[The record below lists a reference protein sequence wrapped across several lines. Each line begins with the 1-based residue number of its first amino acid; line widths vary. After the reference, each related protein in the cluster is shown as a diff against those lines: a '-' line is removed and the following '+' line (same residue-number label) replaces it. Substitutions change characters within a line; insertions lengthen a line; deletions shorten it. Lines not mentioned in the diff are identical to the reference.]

1 MLPSRPSFEEW
12 RPLLLCGLLLLALDL
27 VFGTLPW
34 ALFCGTVIAFSR
46 QIFYVHRLDR
56 LLRRSEGRSIRRD
69 RRIWDRIFE
78 GLGQVRQINRK
89 RKKRLRK
96 FVNRFEQVSEVMPDA
111 VVILD
116 RSGII
121 HWMNQAADRLLGLAH
136 PRDTGQPIL
145 HLLRQPSLSDYL
157 EAEEFDEP
165 LEIESPLDDA
175 LRLSVRI
182 VPYGQGQLL
191 MLVRDISAIHR
202 LEAIRKDFVAN
213 VSHELRSP
221 LTVILGYLEA
231 FEGDENLP
239 AELQKPMERMHLQAI
254 RMCSIIEDLLS
265 LSRLERVSSSAEYDK
280 VDIAATIA
288 MVVRDV
294 QALGAK
300 GHLLECEVEE
310 GLSLK
315 GNAGELYSAISNIAF
330 NALRHTEAP
339 GRIRISWSADPFGQ
353 ASLRISDTG
362 EGIESHHLARLT
374 ERFYRI
380 DKARSLGSGG
390 TGLGLAIVRHVLTR
404 HDAQLIIESEPGVGS
419 RFSCIFPAVRTIFG
433 DEDSIDGA
441 SSSAEIEAEI
451 EDESG
456 QEAAGV
462 LEGEATAGE
471 PSVERESQGRS
482 DRSERRIEG
491 MPDSKEP

>member
-1 MLPSRPSFEEW
+1 MFPSRHSFEEW
-12 RPLLLCGLLLLALDL
+12 RPLLLCGLSLLALDL

-34 ALFCGTVIAFSR
+34 LIFSGTLLAFSR

-56 LLRRSEGRSIRRD
+56 LLRTQDRRSIRRD

-78 GLGQVRQINRK
+78 RLGQVRQVNRK

-96 FVNRFEQVSEVMPDA
+96 FVGRFEQASKVMPDA

-116 RSGII
+116 RAGVI

-145 HLLRQPSLSDYL
+145 HLLRHPSLSDYL
-157 EAEEFDEP
+157 EAREFNEP
-165 LEIESPLDDA
+165 LEIESPLDDT

-182 VPYGQGQLL
+182 VPYGHGQLL
-191 MLVRDISAIHR
+191 MLVRDISHVHR

-239 AELQKPMERMHLQAI
+239 ADMQKPMERMHLQAI
-254 RMCSIIEDLLS
+254 RMRSIIEDLLS
-265 LSRLERVSSSAEYDK
+265 LSRLETVSGSAEYDK
-280 VDIAATIA
+280 VDIATTIA

-294 QALGAK
+294 RALG
-300 GHLLECEVEE
+300 GEGRRLECEVEE
-310 GLSLK
+310 DLSLK

-330 NALRHTEAP
+330 NALRHTSVL
-339 GRIRISWSADPFGQ
+339 GTIRISWSADPFGQ
-353 ASLRISDTG
+353 ANLRISDTG
-362 EGIESHHLARLT
+362 EGIESHHLSRLT

-380 DKARSLGSGG
+380 DKSRSHCTGG

-404 HDAQLIIESEPGVGS
+404 HDAHLIIESEPGVGS
-419 RFSCIFPAVRTIFG
+419 RFSCVFPDARVVSG
-433 DEDSIDGA
+433 DVGSLGDVSSPEGIEDGFHVGADGA
-441 SSSAEIEAEI
+441 F
-451 EDESG
+451 
-456 QEAAGV
+456 
-462 LEGEATAGE
+462 EGEIAGGR
-471 PSVERESQGRS
+471 SVEGGSRKRHEPI
-482 DRSERRIEG
+482 DRQA
-491 MPDSKEP
+491 

>member
-1 MLPSRPSFEEW
+1 MLPSRHSFEEW
-12 RPLLLCGLLLLALDL
+12 RPLLIGGLLLLVLDL

-34 ALFCGTVIAFSR
+34 LIFSGTSVAFLR
-46 QIFYVHRLDR
+46 QILYVHRLDR
-56 LLRRSEGRSIRRD
+56 LLRTQEGSSIRRD

-78 GLGQVRQINRK
+78 RLGQVRQVNRK

-96 FVNRFEQVSEVMPDA
+96 FVSRFEQASEVMPDA

-116 RSGII
+116 RGGII

-145 HLLRQPSLSDYL
+145 HLLRHPSLTDYL
-157 EAEEFDEP
+157 EAREFDEP

-182 VPYGQGQLL
+182 VPYGLGQQL
-191 MLVRDISAIHR
+191 MLVRDISHIHR

-239 AELQKPMERMHLQAI
+239 PDLQKPMERMHLQAI
-254 RMCSIIEDLLS
+254 RMRSIVEDLLS
-265 LSRLERVSSSAEYDK
+265 LSRLETVSGSAEYDE
-280 VDIAATIA
+280 VDVAATIE

-294 QALGAK
+294 RALGGQ
-300 GHLLECEVEE
+300 GHTLECEVEE

-315 GNAGELYSAISNIAF
+315 GNPGEIYSAISNIAF
-330 NALRHTEAP
+330 NAVRHTPAL
-339 GRIRISWSADPFGQ
+339 GTIRISWNADPLGQ
-353 ASLRISDTG
+353 AALRISDTG
-362 EGIESHHLARLT
+362 EGIESHHLDRLT

-380 DKARSLGSGG
+380 DKARSSGTGG

-404 HDAQLIIESEPGVGS
+404 HDAHLIIESEPGVGS
-419 RFSCIFPAVRTIFG
+419 RFSCVFPKTRVVSG
-433 DEDSIDGA
+433 DEDLPGDTPLFEGS
-441 SSSAEIEAEI
+441 
-451 EDESG
+451 EDE
-456 QEAAGV
+456 
-462 LEGEATAGE
+462 L
-471 PSVERESQGRS
+471 PK
-482 DRSERRIEG
+482 
-491 MPDSKEP
+491 PDPAHRCPGSPL